1 MSMSKRYAVAQHDE
15 TAVLS
20 SKSFKHGHRNYI
32 PPGKQAA
39 KRMRRRMA
47 DRRETVLVMRE
58 WRKHRDI

>member
-1 MSMSKRYAVAQHDE
+1 MSMSKRYAVTPYDE

-32 PPGKQAA
+32 PSGRQSA

-47 DRRETVLVMRE
+47 DRRETMFVMRE
-58 WRKHRDI
+58 LKKHQDI